1 MQRHSNAT
9 QPQFVQID
17 LANIER
23 DDSLEFHR
31 ERIEGVSSAAKLIF
45 LDVDG
50 VLNTSEQHLATSIS
64 SQCLRLMCELC
75 IRTSSY
81 IVISSTW
88 RKHKPFMTKLLSCL
102 RQYDCEERVLGKTC
116 EIAPFERPAEIMKW
130 MKDAKR
136 QFGLEVSGWV
146 ALDDMPLE
154 QMSADMAN
162 HCVLTTIQ
170 RGFER
175 HHISM
180 GERILNAG
188 GARNGPTPKRA
199 SKKIARTVTPTDSVE
214 TAM

>member
-1 MQRHSNAT
+1 
-9 QPQFVQID
+9 
-17 LANIER
+17 
-23 DDSLEFHR
+23 
-31 ERIEGVSSAAKLIF
+31 
-45 LDVDG
+45 
-50 VLNTSEQHLATSIS
+50 
-64 SQCLRLMCELC
+64 MCELC

-88 RKHKPFMTKLLSCL
+88 RKVRKERLPELNCTSNIGLFAYPTPSQHKPFMTKLLSCL